1 MELVI
6 TKDIKRADGGVRLQ
20 AGAVQN
26 YPRPTWQSIANTAG
40 MELED
45 FTKPVT
51 AAAEALVEPS
61 KLSGRKRGN
70 K

>member
-1 MELVI
+1 MQLVI
-6 TKDIKRADGGVRLQ
+6 TQDIKRADGGVKWQ
-20 AGAVQN
+20 AREVVEQ
-26 YPRPTWQSIANTAG
+26 PRATWQGIAKSAG

-51 AAAEALVEPS
+51 AAAEALVTPEKS
-61 KLSGRKRGN
+61 WRKRGN

>member
-1 MELVI
+1 MQLVI
-6 TKDIKRADGGVRLQ
+6 TQDIKRSDGGVKWLAREVVDQ
-20 AGAVQN
+20 
-26 YPRPTWQSIANTAG
+26 PRATWQGIAKSAG

-51 AAAEALVEPS
+51 AAAEALVKPDNPR
-61 KLSGRKRGN
+61 LKRGN

>member
-1 MELVI
+1 MQLVI
-6 TKDIKRADGGVRLQ
+6 TQDIKRADGGVRLQ
-20 AGAVQN
+20 AGAVQD
-26 YPRPTWQSIANTAG
+26 YPRPTWIDIANAAG

-51 AAAEALVEPS
+51 VAAEALVTPEKS
-61 KLSGRKRGN
+61 WRKRGN